1 MVSGAGWAGWERATG
16 RPRALTRCAC
26 RQQRGPREPTAVP
39 EEERCTV
46 GRLANLSYV
55 EFIQ

>member
-1 MVSGAGWAGWERATG
+1 MVSGAGGAGRERATG

-26 RQQRGPREPTAVP
+26 RQQRGPREPAAVA

-46 GRLANLSYV
+46 ERRADLSYA
-55 EFIQ
+55 EFVQ